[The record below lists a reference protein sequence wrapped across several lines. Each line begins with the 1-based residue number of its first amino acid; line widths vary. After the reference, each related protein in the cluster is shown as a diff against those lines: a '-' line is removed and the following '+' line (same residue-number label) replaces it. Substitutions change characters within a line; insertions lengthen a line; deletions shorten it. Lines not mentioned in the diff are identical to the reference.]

1 MRCATR
7 VPCWVP
13 SSANR
18 GFGLATG
25 TFDYCGKWSM
35 PHTEGCSRVSREAF
49 PRLASYGVTSGT
61 PIAIAFAETRC
72 RKLINDE
79 PLNEESQ
86 AAMD

>member
-1 MRCATR
+1 
-7 VPCWVP
+7 
-13 SSANR
+13 
-18 GFGLATG
+18 
-25 TFDYCGKWSM
+25 M

>member
-1 MRCATR
+1 VVYATH
-7 VPCWVP
+7 
-13 SSANR
+13 R
-18 GFGLATG
+18 GLLACFT
-25 TFDYCGKWSM
+25 
-35 PHTEGCSRVSREAF
+35 EAF

-61 PIAIAFAETRC
+61 PIAIAFAETGC